1 MFVRSAT
8 LANTTPAPA
17 PETGSVYTLSE
28 AARLKG
34 VSYHTVSRAIR
45 SGKLPARRVGRMAFV
60 VAADLAAWQ
69 PMVQRAPRKY
79 RRRAADP
86 TATPALLDLASGDR
100 VVLAQRFALLA
111 EGLHAAAMDHPIDAF
126 LALLCER
133 LADALGLSR
142 VSVWGRDEAA
152 GVARRLAAFGPPLS
166 TLPDA
171 IPLPEATDFARLLD
185 LRAAAVLDSADLTQ
199 VPRAAGQ
206 PGEMLGVGRFL
217 AAALRVGD
225 HKLGTLQGDRG
236 GRAFA
241 LDADQ
246 LALAQ
251 AVANQ
256 AAIAIEIARLRTALA
271 EPADGAA

>member
-1 MFVRSAT
+1 MAT
-8 LANTTPAPA
+8 TTPA
-17 PETGSVYTLSE
+17 PETGSIYTLSE

-34 VSYHTVSRAIR
+34 VSYQTVSRAIR

-60 VAADLAAWQ
+60 AGADLAAWQ
-69 PMVQRAPRKY
+69 PMIQRAPRKY
-79 RRRAADP
+79 RRRVADP
-86 TATPALLDLASGDR
+86 GATPALLDLASGDR
-100 VVLAQRFALLA
+100 VVLAQRFALLV
-111 EGLHAAAMDHPIDAF
+111 EGLHAAAMDRPIDAF

-133 LADALGLSR
+133 LADALGLTR
-142 VSVWGRDEAA
+142 VSVWGRDDAA

-171 IPLPEATDFARLLD
+171 IPLPEAADFARMLD
-185 LRAAAVLDSADLTQ
+185 LRVAAVLDVADLTLVSRGHGKQ
-199 VPRAAGQ
+199 GQ
-206 PGEMLGVGRFL
+206 MLGVGRFL

-246 LALAQ
+246 LSLAQ

-256 AAIAIEIARLRTALA
+256 AAIAIEIARLRAALV